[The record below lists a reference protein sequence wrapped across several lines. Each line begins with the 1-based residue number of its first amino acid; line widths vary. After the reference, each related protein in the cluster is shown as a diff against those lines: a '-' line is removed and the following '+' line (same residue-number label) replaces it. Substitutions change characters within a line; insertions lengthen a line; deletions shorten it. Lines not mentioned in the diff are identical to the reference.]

1 MPEVTL
7 ATYILR
13 LSGQPLRL
21 GVQNH
26 GHESQHLQPA
36 SITCLPQSLIE
47 RGDQLS
53 LGSYA
58 I

>member
-7 ATYILR
+7 VTYNLR

-26 GHESQHLQPA
+26 GHESQHLQPV
-36 SITCLPQSLIE
+36 SITCLPQSPIE
-47 RGDQLS
+47 RGEQLS
-53 LGSYA
+53 LGSYS